1 MDQYCF
7 KIVNAHRLDKRS
19 YVSFYL
25 KGKRIRE
32 YCGKCLKLNIFP
44 NHSKSVA
51 EKNRLLRKL
60 KVELIKTVKAGHY
73 PVVPNVL
80 QPDLVVRDQ
89 VVEADGFMTERLLDL
104 ALSRKL
110 NAGLSLSYLRNLRG
124 VVEKFKAFLTKLELS
139 ADIRSLQARRV
150 QEFLDSFRSSG
161 CHYMNKRRELGTI
174 FAVIS
179 REIDEP
185 LSLIQKTSTLKR
197 KARLHSIYEK
207 EQLNNLLNFLKDRE
221 PNLYLCCLICY
232 GCFLRPHQ
240 EIRNLRVSHIRKDC
254 TEIHLSGLEN
264 KSGGVRIV
272 YIPGY
277 VRSELKK
284 FTKGLS
290 DDQNIF
296 TRQHYAYN
304 MTYFHTRWQR
314 LKKEMVAKSLLM
326 PLQTIY
332 SFRHSAAV
340 NVYRKTKDLDIIQ
353 KLMGHSDMVVTMKY
367 LRGLGEYNDERLRDF
382 MPEL

>member
-7 KIVNAHRLDKRS
+7 KIVNANRLDKRS

-32 YCGKCLKLNIFP
+32 YCGKRLKLNIFP
-44 NHSKSVA
+44 NHSESVA

-60 KVELIKTVKAGHY
+60 KVELIKEVKAGNY
-73 PVVPNVL
+73 PLVADDL
-80 QPDLVVRDQ
+80 QLDLEVSDQ
-89 VVEADGFMTERLLDL
+89 VVEAGDVMTERLLDL
-104 ALSRKL
+104 ALSKKL
-110 NAGLSLSYLRNLRG
+110 NAGLSFSYLRNLRG
-124 VVEKFKAFLTKLELS
+124 VVEKFKAFLTKDELS

-150 QEFLDSFRSSG
+150 QQFLDSFRSSG
-161 CHYMNKRRELGTI
+161 CHYMNKRRELGAI

-179 REIDEP
+179 REIDHP

-207 EQLNNLLNFLKDRE
+207 EQLNSLLNFLKDRE

-232 GCFLRPHQ
+232 GCFIRPHR
-240 EIRNLRVSHIRKDC
+240 EIRNLKVSHFRKDC
-254 TEIHLSGLEN
+254 TEIHLSGSEN
-264 KSGGVRIV
+264 KSGRVRIV
-272 YIPGY
+272 YIPNY

-284 FTKGLS
+284 SVEGLS
-290 DDQNIF
+290 DGQNIF
-296 TRQHYAYN
+296 TKQHYAYN

-314 LKKEMVAKSLLM
+314 LKKEMLAKSLLM
-326 PLQTIY
+326 PMQTIY

-340 NVYRKTKDLDIIQ
+340 NIYRKTKDLDIIQ
-353 KLMGHSDMVVTMKY
+353 KLMGHSDMMVTIKY